1 MLNIIVNPKSR
12 SGHAKAIWK
21 EIEAVL
27 AEEKAEYKVFFT
39 EYKDHAVKIAGDLTK
54 NNEKLKLVV
63 LGGDGTINEVISG
76 ITNYENVMFGYIPTG
91 SSNDLA
97 RSLKLP
103 TDPKSAI
110 MNILKPKYFAYLDI
124 GEIEYGGDRRKFAVS
139 SGIGFDAAI
148 CHEALNSKIKDTLNK
163 IGLGKLTYVGIALK
177 QLAMYKPAAAKVI
190 IDGSNEINLNGIYFI
205 SSHIHKY
212 EGGGFMFC
220 PQADYNDGLLD
231 VCIVGALSKLKIL
244 LMFPWAYKGRH
255 VKLRE
260 IKIARCKRI
269 EIKTKLKQP
278 VHADGESLGYQNN
291 ITVRCLDKK
300 LKIVTGNI

>member
-12 SGHAKAIWK
+12 SGYAKAVWK
-21 EIEAVL
+21 EIEEVL

-39 EYKDHAVKIAGDLTK
+39 EYKDHAVKIAADLTK
-54 NNEKLKLVV
+54 SNDKLKLVV

-76 ITNYENVMFGYIPTG
+76 IKNYDNVMLGYIPTG

-103 TDPKSAI
+103 SKPKPAI

-124 GEIEYGGDRRKFAVS
+124 GETEYNGDKRKFLVS

-177 QLAMYKPAAAKVI
+177 QLTMFKPACAKVI
-190 IDGSNEINLNGIYFI
+190 IDDVREINLDGIYFI

-220 PQADYNDGLLD
+220 PQADYGDGLLD
-231 VCIVGALSKLKIL
+231 VCIVGALNKLKIL
-244 LMFPWAYKGRH
+244 LMFPSAYKGLH
-255 VKLRE
+255 VRLKE
-260 IKIARCKRI
+260 IKTVRCKKI
-269 EIKTKLKQP
+269 EIKTKAKLP
-278 VHADGESLGYQNN
+278 VHADGESLGYQNS
-291 ITVRCLDKK
+291 ITVRCLDRK